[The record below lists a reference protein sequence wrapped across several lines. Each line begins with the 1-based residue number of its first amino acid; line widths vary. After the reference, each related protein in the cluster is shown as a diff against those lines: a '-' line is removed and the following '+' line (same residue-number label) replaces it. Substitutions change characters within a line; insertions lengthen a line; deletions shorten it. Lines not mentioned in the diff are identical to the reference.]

1 MNMRSVAMAALL
13 PTAMAWITISQNF
26 RGAMSEA
33 IRRQLHGEDPVAVSD
48 LSYIWTMPEDTTSS
62 RGLGRGI
69 SWAWDR
75 QLCDE
80 LLPQFNENFFF
91 GSFVTCF
98 DLRAAMHRGFASWA
112 AHHSSIHFVDVT
124 EDCERMNMPVSNCSL
139 VEVWVHV
146 LEAENNGPSN
156 ELEAA
161 RLADEAISDPVADL
175 QAHGAYLR
183 DLVAGFEEGDSG
195 DEPPSPAEVSEA
207 LSATGTA
214 AAFAYTWVRYTTSF
228 RFTDGTR
235 PYALWKFVDGPSQL
249 RPRKTIESYGGV
261 ISFNKNFCWCTS
273 LPAATLLHTGRLRS

>member
-1 MNMRSVAMAALL
+1 MNMRSVLMAALL

-26 RGAMSEA
+26 RGATSEA
-33 IRRQLHGEDPVAVSD
+33 IRRQLHGEDPMAVSD

-75 QLCDE
+75 QLCDD

-146 LEAENNGPSN
+146 LEAENNGPSK
-156 ELEAA
+156 ELEHK
-161 RLADEAISDPVADL
+161 I
-175 QAHGAYLR
+175 
-183 DLVAGFEEGDSG
+183 
-195 DEPPSPAEVSEA
+195 
-207 LSATGTA
+207 
-214 AAFAYTWVRYTTSF
+214 
-228 RFTDGTR
+228 
-235 PYALWKFVDGPSQL
+235 
-249 RPRKTIESYGGV
+249 
-261 ISFNKNFCWCTS
+261 NF
-273 LPAATLLHTGRLRS
+273 GR